1 MVTYDGPEVASSPGA
16 VAASAAVAAVAGQG
30 AGMALRYIPTHLR
43 HASTPKLQHF
53 ALLAGLEAAVRG
65 TLISTIPIAVY
76 DAFGSAKNL
85 STVYFIAGL
94 VTLFW
99 GLMVP
104 RLTQIWPRR
113 WVYSAGCAMYLV
125 AMVLFVIG
133 MPLTVQ
139 LGILVMGMATVT
151 CFVCF
156 NAYVLD
162 YVARDELGRTQSLQ
176 MVYAAAPWAIGP
188 LAGIWMRGQWAPL
201 PFIVAGGFAVLQLT
215 VFLVLRLGNGKQIT
229 RAKGPAVNPLAY
241 LGRFFA
247 QPRLITG
254 WLYAVI
260 RSCGWWVYVVYV
272 PIFCIES
279 GLGETL
285 GGVMLSISNAT
296 LLLSPFMA
304 AWVRRVSVRL
314 AMRGALAY
322 CAVFFCAATL
332 FSAWPPVSVS
342 LLFLGSF
349 GLVMLD
355 VVGGLPFMM
364 AVKPSERAEMA
375 AVYSSFR
382 DVSGI
387 ATPGLSWAVL
397 WVAPVGAIFAVSGA
411 AFGAAYVMAGALHE
425 RLGTPRPSRGRP

>member
-1 MVTYDGPEVASSPGA
+1 
-16 VAASAAVAAVAGQG
+16 
-30 AGMALRYIPTHLR
+30 MALRYIPTHLR
-43 HASTPKLQHF
+43 HSGSPKLQHF

-85 STVYFIAGL
+85 STVYFIAGV

-113 WVYSAGCAMYLV
+113 WVYSAGCGLYLV
-125 AMVLFVIG
+125 SMSLFIVG
-133 MPLTVQ
+133 TPLSVQ
-139 LGILVMGMATVT
+139 IGILVMGMATVT

-162 YVARDELGRTQSLQ
+162 YVPRVDLGRSQSLT

-188 LAGIWMRGQWAPL
+188 LSGVWLRGHWAPL
-201 PFIVAGGFAVLQLT
+201 PFLVAGAFAILQVS
-215 VFLVLRLGNGKQIT
+215 VFLYLRLGNGRQIT
-229 RAKGPAVNPLAY
+229 KAKGPAVNPLAY
-241 LGRFFA
+241 LGRFFR
-247 QPRLITG
+247 QPRLIAG

-272 PIFCIES
+272 PIFCIEN
-279 GLGETL
+279 GLGHTL
-285 GGVMLSISNAT
+285 GGVMLSTTNAT

-304 AWVRRVSVRL
+304 AWVRKVSVRV
-314 AMRGALAY
+314 AVRSSVAY
-322 CAVFFCAATL
+322 CAVFFIGATL
-332 FSAWPPVSVS
+332 VSHWPIAAVV
-342 LLFLGSF
+342 LLYIGSF

-364 AVKPSERAEMA
+364 SVKPSERAEMA

-387 ATPGLSWAVL
+387 ATPGAAWLVL
-397 WVAPVGAIFAVSGA
+397 WVAPVGAIFAASGA
-411 AFGAAYVMAGALHE
+411 AFAGAFVMAGALHH
-425 RLGTPRPSRGRP
+425 RLGAQRPSRGGDQAQT

>member
-1 MVTYDGPEVASSPGA
+1 
-16 VAASAAVAAVAGQG
+16 
-30 AGMALRYIPTHLR
+30 MALRYIPTHLR
-43 HASTPKLQHF
+43 HATTPKLQHF
-53 ALLAGLEAAVRG
+53 AILAGLEAAVRG

-113 WVYSAGCAMYLV
+113 WVYSAGCTMYLV
-125 AMVLFVIG
+125 AMALFVTG
-133 MPLTVQ
+133 TPLSVQ
-139 LGILVMGMATVT
+139 IAILVMGMATVT

-162 YVARDELGRTQSLQ
+162 YVARADLGRTQSLQ

-188 LAGIWMRGQWAPL
+188 LAGIWMRGQWGPL
-201 PFIVAGGFAVLQLT
+201 PFLVAGGFAVLQLA
-215 VFLVLRLGNGKQIT
+215 VFLYLRLGNGKQIT

-272 PIFCIES
+272 PVFCIEN

-285 GGVMLSISNAT
+285 GGVMLSVSNAT

-322 CAVFFCAATL
+322 CGVLFCAATL
-332 FSAWPPVSVS
+332 FSPWPVASAMM
-342 LLFLGSF
+342 LFLGSF

-387 ATPGLSWAVL
+387 ATPGLAWAVL
-397 WVAPVGAIFAVSGA
+397 WIAPVGAIFAVSGA

>member
-1 MVTYDGPEVASSPGA
+1 
-16 VAASAAVAAVAGQG
+16 
-30 AGMALRYIPTHLR
+30 MALRYIPTHLR

-85 STVYFIAGL
+85 STVYFIAG
-94 VTLFW
+94 VATLFW

-113 WVYSAGCAMYLV
+113 WVYSAGCGLYLV
-125 AMVLFVIG
+125 AMALFIIET
-133 MPLTVQ
+133 PASVQ
-139 LGILVMGMATVT
+139 IAILVMGMATVT

-162 YVARDELGRTQSLQ
+162 YVPRADLGKTQSLQ

-188 LAGIWMRGQWAPL
+188 LTGVWMRAHWGPL
-201 PFIVAGGFAVLQLT
+201 PFLAAGAFAVLQVL
-215 VFLVLRLGNGKQIT
+215 VFLYLRLGDGRQIT
-229 RAKGPAVNPLAY
+229 KAKGPAVNPLAY
-241 LGRFFA
+241 LGRFFR
-247 QPRLITG
+247 QPRLIAG

-272 PIFCIES
+272 PIFCIEN

-285 GGVMLSISNAT
+285 GGVMLSTTNAT

-304 AWVRRVSVRL
+304 AWVRKVSVRA
-314 AMRGALAY
+314 AMRGSLAY
-322 CAVFFCAATL
+322 CAVFFVGATAM
-332 FSAWPPVSVS
+332 SHWPMVSMG
-342 LLFLGSF
+342 LLYAGSF

-364 AVKPSERAEMA
+364 AVKPSERSEMA

-387 ATPGLSWAVL
+387 FTPGAAWLVL
-397 WVAPVGAIFAVSGA
+397 WVAPVGAIFAASGA
-411 AFGAAYVMAGALHE
+411 AFVGAFVMAGALHT
-425 RLGTPRPSRGRP
+425 RLGVLRPSRGGDQAQT

>member
-1 MVTYDGPEVASSPGA
+1 
-16 VAASAAVAAVAGQG
+16 
-30 AGMALRYIPTHLR
+30 MALRYIPLNLR

-53 ALLAGLEAAVRG
+53 AVLAGLEAAVRG

-85 STVYFIAGL
+85 STVYFIAG
-94 VTLFW
+94 VFTLFW

-113 WVYSAGCAMYLV
+113 WVYSAGCSLYLV
-125 AMVLFVIG
+125 AMALFI
-133 MPLTVQ
+133 METPLTVQ
-139 LGILVMGMATVT
+139 LAILIMGMATVT

-162 YVARDELGRTQSLQ
+162 YVPRADLGRSQSLT

-188 LAGIWMRGQWAPL
+188 LSGVWMRGHWGPL
-201 PFIVAGGFAVLQLT
+201 PFLVAGGFAILQVA
-215 VFLVLRLGNGKQIT
+215 VFLYLRLGDGRQIT
-229 RAKGPAVNPLAY
+229 KAKGPAVNPLAY
-241 LGRFFA
+241 LGRFFR
-247 QPRLITG
+247 QPRLIAG
-254 WLYAVI
+254 WLFAVI
-260 RSCGWWVYVVYV
+260 RSCGWWVYVVYL
-272 PIFCIES
+272 PIFCIEN

-285 GGVMLSISNAT
+285 GGELLSASNAT

-314 AMRGALAY
+314 AIRGALAY
-322 CAVFFCAATL
+322 CALFFVGATL
-332 FSAWPPVSVS
+332 FSYWPMVSVA
-342 LLFLGSF
+342 LIFAGSF

-387 ATPGLSWAVL
+387 ATPGVAWAVL
-397 WVAPVGAIFAVSGA
+397 WIAPVGAIFAASGA
-411 AFGAAYVMAGALHE
+411 AFAAAYAMAGALHP
-425 RLGTPRPSRGRP
+425 RLGILRPSRGAPGQTQA